1 MRRKLDKPQN
11 PPLSLQWAT
20 RNDRPR
26 VRLAVCG
33 SRTLKDERV
42 RILLLEEI
50 EAHNITDLVTHG
62 EPEGV
67 CGVARD
73 IAKQKAIPL
82 TLHHLNFQYMRGA
95 FEHRTMAVFLD
106 CDRTILIHDGIS
118 RGTSNELKVAMK
130 MKIPYSYHVLEPSK
144 YKTSVGFDIE
154 TEWGLDPLE
163 REMMKLEELV

>member
-1 MRRKLDKPQN
+1 MSKA
-11 PPLSLQWAT
+11 PPLRLQWQQ

-50 EAHNITDLVTHG
+50 EANNITDLVTHA

-73 IAKQKAIPL
+73 IAREKAIPL

-118 RGTSNELKVAMK
+118 KGTSNELKVAQK
-130 MKIPYSYHVLEPSK
+130 MGIPYRYEILEPTR

-154 TEWGLDPLE
+154 TEWGSEDLSLDME
-163 REMMKLEELV
+163 GLV